1 MKAHVLFLGFTFA
14 LLVVLSGCSK
24 KETPAPEAA
33 VPPPAPAPAAAAAP
47 AEAPPAPVAT
57 PGQIDVKSSFSQS
70 DQALKRKDYE
80 TAADALIR
88 LQVARVPM
96 TEAQGF
102 DRINRMRDLQKQ
114 IADAMMS
121 GDPNAKRAAELL
133 RRSAMIPAGA
143 GR

>member
-1 MKAHVLFLGFTFA
+1 MKVPVLFLA
-14 LLVVLSGCSK
+14 LSLISVLSGCSK
-24 KETPAPEAA
+24 KEEPAPEAA
-33 VPPPAPAPAAAAAP
+33 VAAPAPVPEAAAP
-47 AEAPPAPVAT
+47 AENTPAAPVA
-57 PGQIDVKSSFSQS
+57 PVGNVDVKSSFSQS
-70 DQALKRKDYE
+70 DAALKKKDYE